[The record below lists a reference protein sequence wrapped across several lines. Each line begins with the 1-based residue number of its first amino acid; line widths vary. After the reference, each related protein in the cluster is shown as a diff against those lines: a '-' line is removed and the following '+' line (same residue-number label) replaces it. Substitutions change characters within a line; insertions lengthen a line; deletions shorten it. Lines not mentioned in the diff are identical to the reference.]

1 MKKSKVINIEDESL
15 SESEDSIEIFKKP
28 KQKIIMEEEIIDKP
42 KPKREKTQAQID
54 AWNKALKIREEKRL
68 QRKQEKEAA
77 EQEQK
82 QKLEEKI
89 LLKAKRIKKAQTKI
103 LGDDIDDEII
113 DKPKKVKKKVIIYK
127 SDSSSEEEEVIVKK
141 YKPKNK
147 EVKQSIVKQHLTDN
161 NNFIE
166 RPTYRKVI
174 HFVCSVKFVT
184 RSINSVLFNL
194 DIPLTSFLCKKS
206 FKLSLVVLES
216 ANNLVRSFIAAIFLL
231 IVLVPNS
238 FVNGNDPPRLLYSS
252 YAFSL
257 FNFVCSFTI
266 LFASVG
272 FVAIGLASST
282 DIGSSSTFLATGNR
296 SFSSFF
302 SSSDTFTDGANAFSL

>member
-15 SESEDSIEIFKKP
+15 SESDSIEICKKP

-42 KPKREKTQAQID
+42 KPKREQTQAQKD

-82 QKLEEKI
+82 QKLEQKI

-147 EVKQSIVKQHLTDN
+147 EVKQPIVKQHLPEN
-161 NNFIE
+161 NNVIE
-166 RPTYRKVI
+166 RPTYKKVI
-174 HFVCSVKFVT
+174 HFV
-184 RSINSVLFNL
+184 
-194 DIPLTSFLCKKS
+194 
-206 FKLSLVVLES
+206 
-216 ANNLVRSFIAAIFLL
+216 
-231 IVLVPNS
+231 
-238 FVNGNDPPRLLYSS
+238 
-252 YAFSL
+252 
-257 FNFVCSFTI
+257 
-266 LFASVG
+266 
-272 FVAIGLASST
+272 
-282 DIGSSSTFLATGNR
+282 
-296 SFSSFF
+296 
-302 SSSDTFTDGANAFSL
+302 

>member
-1 MKKSKVINIEDESL
+1 MKKSKVINIENESL
-15 SESEDSIEIFKKP
+15 SESEDSIEICKKP

-82 QKLEEKI
+82 QKLEQKI
-89 LLKAKRIKKAQTKI
+89 LLKAKRIKKAQTII

-147 EVKQSIVKQHLTDN
+147 EVKQPTVKQHLQEN
-161 NNFIE
+161 NEKN
-166 RPTYRKVI
+166 
-174 HFVCSVKFVT
+174 
-184 RSINSVLFNL
+184 
-194 DIPLTSFLCKKS
+194 
-206 FKLSLVVLES
+206 KL
-216 ANNLVRSFIAAIFLL
+216 
-231 IVLVPNS
+231 
-238 FVNGNDPPRLLYSS
+238 
-252 YAFSL
+252 
-257 FNFVCSFTI
+257 
-266 LFASVG
+266 
-272 FVAIGLASST
+272 
-282 DIGSSSTFLATGNR
+282 
-296 SFSSFF
+296 
-302 SSSDTFTDGANAFSL
+302 

>member
-15 SESEDSIEIFKKP
+15 SESEDSIEICKKP
-28 KQKIIMEEEIIDKP
+28 KQKKIIEEEIIDKP

-82 QKLEEKI
+82 QKLEQKI

-127 SDSSSEEEEVIVKK
+127 SDSSSEEEVIVKK

-147 EVKQSIVKQHLTDN
+147 EVKQPIVKQHLPEN

-174 HFVCSVKFVT
+174 HFV
-184 RSINSVLFNL
+184 
-194 DIPLTSFLCKKS
+194 
-206 FKLSLVVLES
+206 
-216 ANNLVRSFIAAIFLL
+216 
-231 IVLVPNS
+231 
-238 FVNGNDPPRLLYSS
+238 
-252 YAFSL
+252 
-257 FNFVCSFTI
+257 
-266 LFASVG
+266 
-272 FVAIGLASST
+272 
-282 DIGSSSTFLATGNR
+282 
-296 SFSSFF
+296 
-302 SSSDTFTDGANAFSL
+302 